1 MSQQQKQLKI
11 ILIGDSCYD
20 KTHFGHVNRLSPE
33 APIPIVDYNYTT
45 IDDGMTSNV
54 YKNFINLGLNSKNI
68 FLYTHFYEEKERF
81 IDIKTSQQLLR
92 VDREISSEPVSNKIP
107 ENLNEY
113 DAIVISDYNKGLVN
127 YDMIENLRN
136 KFNGPIFVDSKKPD
150 LAKFKNCILKI
161 NNTEWENRISNPI
174 ESDVIVTHGGDKV
187 CWMHNSKMQIFNP
200 PKVETYDACGCGD
213 TFLAS
218 LVFWYLK
225 TNGDMATA
233 INYAMDAAAITIQH
247 IGVYAPEYK
256 EIINEKNN

>member
-92 VDREISSEPVSNKIP
+92 VDRKISSEPVSNKIP

-127 YDMIENLRN
+127 YDMIENLVYN
-136 KFNGPIFVDSKKPD
+136 FNQNVVCIHIKK
-150 LAKFKNCILKI
+150 LLF
-161 NNTEWENRISNPI
+161 
-174 ESDVIVTHGGDKV
+174 
-187 CWMHNSKMQIFNP
+187 
-200 PKVETYDACGCGD
+200 
-213 TFLAS
+213 
-218 LVFWYLK
+218 
-225 TNGDMATA
+225 
-233 INYAMDAAAITIQH
+233 YA
-247 IGVYAPEYK
+247 
-256 EIINEKNN
+256 EKA